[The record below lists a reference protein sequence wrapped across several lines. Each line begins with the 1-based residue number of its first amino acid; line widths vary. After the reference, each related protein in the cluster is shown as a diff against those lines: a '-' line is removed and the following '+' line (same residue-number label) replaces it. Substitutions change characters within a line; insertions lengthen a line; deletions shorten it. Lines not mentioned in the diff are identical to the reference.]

1 MSQIPKGSNP
11 QESVKNENYIS
22 VLKKENSE
30 LDNKLKK
37 VNQLVSQ
44 LKSKISENEKEK
56 NLILTVSNKKELD
69 LQNIKKQLEQTKSKV
84 DELKNK
90 NKQELLNL
98 ANQNDFLKNKSEMD
112 INTIAELQ
120 QKITNLEFKLKSS
133 SSTSNTK
140 KFPVLFNT
148 HNFSLVLEGGAQKNE
163 KNGNTSLTDILKLK
177 FENKNDNLFLTGRNE
192 LIEMKENNEQL
203 NEQLIL
209 LQNELAK
216 HQKDKNNL
224 NLELE
229 KYNLEKEKL
238 MENLNKKNELLN
250 TKMTQENQLNN
261 NLMKQLIEN
270 KKIQTSLDN
279 IIIKC
284 KNLEKDKNELENVIL
299 EQEKK
304 VNELSTS
311 IKKAIEV
318 LNLKNSELN
327 NNKLYIKN
335 LEDIIRDLNKE
346 FHNMRIKKKKDS
358 SREIEKLKYQL
369 AKLQKENQKLM
380 EYNSNINNKSNNDIQ
395 KIYEFIPSQ
404 KNHILSR
411 NIQKQDKND
420 YSRYGMKKSKL
431 KTRLNSNHTNSR
443 IISSAIDISGFRSVH
458 KRKNQ
463 DNLIR
468 INLNKRNNFK
478 KLYEQNYELSP
489 IKHNVYGN
497 FNRSKNLNIIN
508 LNNIRIKNL
517 GNLKYNKSVL
527 NVHNLKNKIDSFGS
541 NYEIKRLDKELNK
554 KIEKAALKRIK
565 IKNMNSL
572 NFQENVSDYKIS
584 NNENTNQNTNQTKS
598 SSSNLIKLKNNNE
611 FSINEKA
618 EKEKIE
624 EFKNWLQQIVSNI
637 ESQ

>member
-11 QESVKNENYIS
+11 QEIVKNENYIS

-192 LIEMKENNEQL
+192 LIEMKENNEKL

-224 NLELE
+224 NLELK

-299 EQEKK
+299 EQENK

-346 FHNMRIKKKKDS
+346 FHNMRLKKKKENS
-358 SREIEKLKYQL
+358 MEVEKLKIQL
-369 AKLQKENQKLM
+369 EKLQRENQKLM
-380 EYNSNINNKSNNDIQ
+380 EYNNKNIEAK
-395 KIYEFIPSQ
+395 KVYEFIPSQ
-404 KNHILSR
+404 NSNYALSR
-411 NIQKQDKND
+411 NNKKKDKFDKNK
-420 YSRYGMKKSKL
+420 SGLKKIKI
-431 KTRLNSNHTNSR
+431 KTRLNSNQTKSR
-443 IISSAIDISGFRSVH
+443 IISSAMDISGFNSVQ

-463 DNLIR
+463 DLIR
-468 INLNKRNNFK
+468 LQLNKRKQFK
-478 KLYEQNYELSP
+478 KLYDQNYELSP
-489 IKHNVYGN
+489 IKSNIYGN

-508 LNNIRIKNL
+508 LNNIKIKNL

-527 NVHNLKNKIDSFGS
+527 NIHKFKNINDD
-541 NYEIKRLDKELNK
+541 NNEINQINKELNRN
-554 KIEKAALKRIK
+554 IEKAAIKKLK
-565 IKNMNSL
+565 IKNINTL
-572 NFQENVSDYKIS
+572 NTQDNVSDYKIS
-584 NNENTNQNTNQTKS
+584 NNENTSKNYINQTKS
-598 SSSNLIKLKNNNE
+598 SVSNLIKLKNNNE
-611 FSINEKA
+611 ISIKEQA

-624 EFKNWLQQIVSNI
+624 EFKNFLQQIVSDI
-637 ESQ
+637 ESK

>member
-192 LIEMKENNEQL
+192 LIEMKENNEKL

-299 EQEKK
+299 EQENK

-346 FHNMRIKKKKDS
+346 FHNMRLKKKKENS
-358 SREIEKLKYQL
+358 MEVEKLKIQL
-369 AKLQKENQKLM
+369 EKLQRENQKLM
-380 EYNSNINNKSNNDIQ
+380 EYNNKNIDAK
-395 KIYEFIPSQ
+395 KVYEFIPSQ
-404 KNHILSR
+404 NSNYALSR
-411 NIQKQDKND
+411 NNKKRDKFDKNK
-420 YSRYGMKKSKL
+420 SGLKKIKI
-431 KTRLNSNHTNSR
+431 KTRLNSNQTKSR
-443 IISSAIDISGFRSVH
+443 IISSAMDISGFNSVQ

-463 DNLIR
+463 DLIR
-468 INLNKRNNFK
+468 LQLNKRKQFK
-478 KLYEQNYELSP
+478 KLYDQNYELSP
-489 IKHNVYGN
+489 IKSNIYGN

-508 LNNIRIKNL
+508 LNNIKIKNL

-527 NVHNLKNKIDSFGS
+527 NIHKFKNINDD
-541 NYEIKRLDKELNK
+541 NNEINQINKELNRN
-554 KIEKAALKRIK
+554 IEKAAIKKLK
-565 IKNMNSL
+565 IKNINTL
-572 NFQENVSDYKIS
+572 NTQDNVSDYKIS
-584 NNENTNQNTNQTKS
+584 NNENTSKNYINQTKS
-598 SSSNLIKLKNNNE
+598 SASNLIKLKNNNE
-611 FSINEKA
+611 ISIKEQA

-624 EFKNWLQQIVSNI
+624 EFKNFLQQIVSDI
-637 ESQ
+637 ESK

>member
-192 LIEMKENNEQL
+192 LIEMKENNEKL

-299 EQEKK
+299 EQENK

-311 IKKAIEV
+311 IKRAIEV

-346 FHNMRIKKKKDS
+346 FHNMRLKKKKENS
-358 SREIEKLKYQL
+358 MEVEKLKIQL
-369 AKLQKENQKLM
+369 EKLQRENQKLM
-380 EYNSNINNKSNNDIQ
+380 EYNNKNIEAK

-404 KNHILSR
+404 NSNYALSR
-411 NIQKQDKND
+411 NNKKKDKFDKNK
-420 YSRYGMKKSKL
+420 SGLKKIKI
-431 KTRLNSNHTNSR
+431 KTRLNSNQTKSR
-443 IISSAIDISGFRSVH
+443 IISSAMDISGFNSVQ

-463 DNLIR
+463 DLIR
-468 INLNKRNNFK
+468 LQLNKRKQFK
-478 KLYEQNYELSP
+478 KLYDQNYELSP
-489 IKHNVYGN
+489 IKSNIYGN

-508 LNNIRIKNL
+508 LNNIKIKNL

-527 NVHNLKNKIDSFGS
+527 NIHKFKNINDD
-541 NYEIKRLDKELNK
+541 NNEINQINKELNRN
-554 KIEKAALKRIK
+554 IEKAAIKKLK
-565 IKNMNSL
+565 IKNINTL
-572 NFQENVSDYKIS
+572 NTQDNVSDYKIS
-584 NNENTNQNTNQTKS
+584 NNENTSKNYINQTKS
-598 SSSNLIKLKNNNE
+598 SVSNLIKLKNNNE
-611 FSINEKA
+611 ISIKEQA

-624 EFKNWLQQIVSNI
+624 EFKNFLQQIVSDI
-637 ESQ
+637 ESK

>member
-192 LIEMKENNEQL
+192 LIEMKENNEKL

-299 EQEKK
+299 EQENK

-346 FHNMRIKKKKDS
+346 FHNMRLKKKKENS
-358 SREIEKLKYQL
+358 MEVEKLKIQL
-369 AKLQKENQKLM
+369 EKLQRENQKLM
-380 EYNSNINNKSNNDIQ
+380 EYNNKNIEAK
-395 KIYEFIPSQ
+395 KVYEFIPSQ
-404 KNHILSR
+404 NSNYALSR
-411 NIQKQDKND
+411 NNKKKDKFDKNK
-420 YSRYGMKKSKL
+420 SGLKKIKI
-431 KTRLNSNHTNSR
+431 KTRLNSNQTKSR
-443 IISSAIDISGFRSVH
+443 IISSAMDISGFNSVQ

-463 DNLIR
+463 DLIR
-468 INLNKRNNFK
+468 LQLNKRKQFK
-478 KLYEQNYELSP
+478 KLYDQNFELSP
-489 IKHNVYGN
+489 IKSNIYGN

-508 LNNIRIKNL
+508 LNNIKIKNL

-527 NVHNLKNKIDSFGS
+527 NIHKFKNINDD
-541 NYEIKRLDKELNK
+541 NNEINQINKELNRN
-554 KIEKAALKRIK
+554 IEKAATKKLK
-565 IKNMNSL
+565 IKNINTL
-572 NFQENVSDYKIS
+572 NTQDNVSDYKIT
-584 NNENTNQNTNQTKS
+584 NNENTSKNYINQTKS
-598 SSSNLIKLKNNNE
+598 SVSNLIKLKNNNE
-611 FSINEKA
+611 ISIKEQA

-624 EFKNWLQQIVSNI
+624 EFKNFLQQIVSDI
-637 ESQ
+637 ENK

>member
-192 LIEMKENNEQL
+192 LIEMKENNEKL

-299 EQEKK
+299 EQENK

-346 FHNMRIKKKKDS
+346 FHNMRLKKKKENS
-358 SREIEKLKYQL
+358 MEVEKLKIQL
-369 AKLQKENQKLM
+369 EKLQRENQKLM
-380 EYNSNINNKSNNDIQ
+380 EYNNKNIEAK
-395 KIYEFIPSQ
+395 KVYEFIPSQ
-404 KNHILSR
+404 NSNYALSR
-411 NIQKQDKND
+411 NNKKKDKFDKNK
-420 YSRYGMKKSKL
+420 SGLKKIKI
-431 KTRLNSNHTNSR
+431 KTRLNSNQTKSR
-443 IISSAIDISGFRSVH
+443 IISSAMDISGFNSVQ

-463 DNLIR
+463 DLIR
-468 INLNKRNNFK
+468 LQLNKRKQFK
-478 KLYEQNYELSP
+478 KLYDQNYELSP
-489 IKHNVYGN
+489 IKSNIYGN

-508 LNNIRIKNL
+508 LNNIKIKNL

-527 NVHNLKNKIDSFGS
+527 NIHKFKNINDD
-541 NYEIKRLDKELNK
+541 NNEINQINKELNRN
-554 KIEKAALKRIK
+554 IEKAAIKKLK
-565 IKNMNSL
+565 IKNINTL
-572 NFQENVSDYKIS
+572 NTQDNVSDYKIS
-584 NNENTNQNTNQTKS
+584 NNENTSKNYINQTKS
-598 SSSNLIKLKNNNE
+598 SISNLIKLKNNNE
-611 FSINEKA
+611 ISIKEQA

-624 EFKNWLQQIVSNI
+624 EFKNFLQQIVSDI
-637 ESQ
+637 ESK

>member
-84 DELKNK
+84 NELKNK

-112 INTIAELQ
+112 IKTIAELQ

-163 KNGNTSLTDILKLK
+163 KNENTSLTDILKLK

-192 LIEMKENNEQL
+192 LIEMKENNEKL

-299 EQEKK
+299 EQENK

-311 IKKAIEV
+311 IKKAIGV

-346 FHNMRIKKKKDS
+346 FHNMRLKKKKENS
-358 SREIEKLKYQL
+358 MEVEKLKIQL
-369 AKLQKENQKLM
+369 EKLQRENQKLM
-380 EYNSNINNKSNNDIQ
+380 EYNNKNIEAK

-404 KNHILSR
+404 NSNYALSR
-411 NIQKQDKND
+411 NNKKKDKFDKN
-420 YSRYGMKKSKL
+420 KSGLKEIKI
-431 KTRLNSNHTNSR
+431 KTRLNSNQTKSR
-443 IISSAIDISGFRSVH
+443 IISSAMDISGFNSVQ

-463 DNLIR
+463 DLIR
-468 INLNKRNNFK
+468 LQLNKRKQFK
-478 KLYEQNYELSP
+478 KLYDQNYELSP
-489 IKHNVYGN
+489 IKSNIYGN
-497 FNRSKNLNIIN
+497 FNRSKNLNNNEIN
-508 LNNIRIKNL
+508 QIN
-517 GNLKYNKSVL
+517 
-527 NVHNLKNKIDSFGS
+527 
-541 NYEIKRLDKELNK
+541 KELNRN
-554 KIEKAALKRIK
+554 IEKAAIKKLK
-565 IKNMNSL
+565 IKNINTL
-572 NFQENVSDYKIS
+572 NTQDNVSDYKIS
-584 NNENTNQNTNQTKS
+584 NNENTSKNYINQTKS
-598 SSSNLIKLKNNNE
+598 SPSNLIKLKNNNE
-611 FSINEKA
+611 ISIKEQA

-624 EFKNWLQQIVSNI
+624 EFKNFLQQIVSDI
-637 ESQ
+637 ESK

>member
-133 SSTSNTK
+133 SSTSITK

-192 LIEMKENNEQL
+192 LIEMKENNEKL

-299 EQEKK
+299 EQENK

-346 FHNMRIKKKKDS
+346 FHNMRLKKKKENS
-358 SREIEKLKYQL
+358 MEVEKLKIQL
-369 AKLQKENQKLM
+369 EKLQRENQKLM
-380 EYNSNINNKSNNDIQ
+380 EYNNKIIEA
-395 KIYEFIPSQ
+395 KKVYEFIPSQ
-404 KNHILSR
+404 NSNYALSR
-411 NIQKQDKND
+411 NNKDKNK
-420 YSRYGMKKSKL
+420 SGLKKIKI
-431 KTRLNSNHTNSR
+431 KTRLNSNQTKSR
-443 IISSAIDISGFRSVH
+443 IISSAMDISGFNSVQ

-463 DNLIR
+463 DLIR
-468 INLNKRNNFK
+468 LQLNKRKQFK
-478 KLYEQNYELSP
+478 KLYDQNYELSP
-489 IKHNVYGN
+489 IKSNIYGN

-508 LNNIRIKNL
+508 LNNIKIKNL

-527 NVHNLKNKIDSFGS
+527 NIHKFKNINDD
-541 NYEIKRLDKELNK
+541 NNEINQINKELNRN
-554 KIEKAALKRIK
+554 IEKAAIKKLK
-565 IKNMNSL
+565 IKNINTL
-572 NFQENVSDYKIS
+572 NTQDNVSDYKIS
-584 NNENTNQNTNQTKS
+584 NNENTSKNYINQTKS
-598 SSSNLIKLKNNNE
+598 SVSNLIKLKNNNE
-611 FSINEKA
+611 ISIKEQA

-624 EFKNWLQQIVSNI
+624 EFKNFLQQIVSDI
-637 ESQ
+637 ESK

>member
-148 HNFSLVLEGGAQKNE
+148 HNFSLILEGGVQKNE

-192 LIEMKENNEQL
+192 LIEMKENNEKL

-299 EQEKK
+299 EQENK

-346 FHNMRIKKKKDS
+346 FHNMRLKKKKENS
-358 SREIEKLKYQL
+358 MEVEKLKIQL
-369 AKLQKENQKLM
+369 EKLQRENQKLM
-380 EYNSNINNKSNNDIQ
+380 EYNNKNIEAEKV
-395 KIYEFIPSQ
+395 YEFIPSQ
-404 KNHILSR
+404 NSNYALSR
-411 NIQKQDKND
+411 NNKKKDKFDKNK
-420 YSRYGMKKSKL
+420 SGLKKIKI
-431 KTRLNSNHTNSR
+431 KTRLNSNQTKSR
-443 IISSAIDISGFRSVH
+443 IISSAMDISGFNSVQ

-463 DNLIR
+463 DLIR
-468 INLNKRNNFK
+468 LQLNKRKQFK
-478 KLYEQNYELSP
+478 KLYDQNYELSP
-489 IKHNVYGN
+489 IKSNIYGN

-508 LNNIRIKNL
+508 LNNIKIKNL

-527 NVHNLKNKIDSFGS
+527 NIHKFKNINDD
-541 NYEIKRLDKELNK
+541 NNEINQINKELNRN
-554 KIEKAALKRIK
+554 IEKAATKKLK
-565 IKNMNSL
+565 IKNINTL
-572 NFQENVSDYKIS
+572 NTQDNVSDYKIS
-584 NNENTNQNTNQTKS
+584 NNENTSKNYINQTKS
-598 SSSNLIKLKNNNE
+598 SVSNLIKLKNNNE
-611 FSINEKA
+611 ISIKEQA

-624 EFKNWLQQIVSNI
+624 EFKNFLQQIVSDI
-637 ESQ
+637 ESK

>member
-90 NKQELLNL
+90 DKQELLNL
-98 ANQNDFLKNKSEMD
+98 ANQNDLLKNKSEMD

-163 KNGNTSLTDILKLK
+163 KNENTSLTDILKLK

-192 LIEMKENNEQL
+192 LIEMKENNEKL

-209 LQNELAK
+209 LQSELAK

-299 EQEKK
+299 EQENK

-346 FHNMRIKKKKDS
+346 FHNMRLKKKKENS
-358 SREIEKLKYQL
+358 MEVEKLKIQL
-369 AKLQKENQKLM
+369 EKLQRENQKLM
-380 EYNSNINNKSNNDIQ
+380 EYNNKNIEAK
-395 KIYEFIPSQ
+395 KVYEFIPSQ
-404 KNHILSR
+404 NSNYALSR
-411 NIQKQDKND
+411 NNKDKNK
-420 YSRYGMKKSKL
+420 SGLKKIKI
-431 KTRLNSNHTNSR
+431 KTRFNSNQTKSR
-443 IISSAIDISGFRSVH
+443 IISSAMDISGFNSVQ

-463 DNLIR
+463 DLIR
-468 INLNKRNNFK
+468 LQLNKKKQFK
-478 KLYEQNYELSP
+478 KLYDQNFELSP
-489 IKHNVYGN
+489 IKSNIYGN

-508 LNNIRIKNL
+508 LNNIKIKNL

-527 NVHNLKNKIDSFGS
+527 NIHKFKNINDD
-541 NYEIKRLDKELNK
+541 NNEINQINKELNRN
-554 KIEKAALKRIK
+554 IEKAAIKKLK
-565 IKNMNSL
+565 IKNINTL
-572 NFQENVSDYKIS
+572 NTQDNVSDYKIS
-584 NNENTNQNTNQTKS
+584 NNENTSKNYINQTKS
-598 SSSNLIKLKNNNE
+598 SVSNLIKLKNNNE
-611 FSINEKA
+611 ISIKEQA

-624 EFKNWLQQIVSNI
+624 EFKNFLQQIVSDI
-637 ESQ
+637 ESK

>member
-1 MSQIPKGSNP
+1 MSQIQKGSNP

-192 LIEMKENNEQL
+192 LIEMKENNEKL

-299 EQEKK
+299 EQENK

-346 FHNMRIKKKKDS
+346 FHNMRLKKKKENS
-358 SREIEKLKYQL
+358 MEVEKLKIQL
-369 AKLQKENQKLM
+369 EKLQRENQKLM
-380 EYNSNINNKSNNDIQ
+380 EYNNKNIEAK
-395 KIYEFIPSQ
+395 KVYEFIPSQ
-404 KNHILSR
+404 NSNYALSR
-411 NIQKQDKND
+411 NNKKKDKFDKNK
-420 YSRYGMKKSKL
+420 SGLKKIKI
-431 KTRLNSNHTNSR
+431 KTRLNSNQTKSR
-443 IISSAIDISGFRSVH
+443 IISSAMDISGFNSVQ

-463 DNLIR
+463 DLIR
-468 INLNKRNNFK
+468 LQLNKRKQFK
-478 KLYEQNYELSP
+478 KLYDQNYELSP
-489 IKHNVYGN
+489 IKSNIYGN

-508 LNNIRIKNL
+508 LNNIKIKNL

-527 NVHNLKNKIDSFGS
+527 NIHKFKNINDD
-541 NYEIKRLDKELNK
+541 NNEINQINKELNRN
-554 KIEKAALKRIK
+554 IEKAAIKKLK
-565 IKNMNSL
+565 IKNINTL
-572 NFQENVSDYKIS
+572 NTQDNVSDYKIS
-584 NNENTNQNTNQTKS
+584 NNENTSKNYINQTKS
-598 SSSNLIKLKNNNE
+598 SVSNLIKLKNNNE
-611 FSINEKA
+611 ISIKEQA

-624 EFKNWLQQIVSNI
+624 EFKNFLQQIVSDI
-637 ESQ
+637 ESK

>member
-192 LIEMKENNEQL
+192 LIEMKENNEKL

-261 NLMKQLIEN
+261 NLMKQFIEN

-299 EQEKK
+299 EQENK

-346 FHNMRIKKKKDS
+346 FHNMRLKKKKENS
-358 SREIEKLKYQL
+358 MEVEKLKIQL
-369 AKLQKENQKLM
+369 EKLQRENQKLM
-380 EYNSNINNKSNNDIQ
+380 EYNNKNIEAK
-395 KIYEFIPSQ
+395 KVYEFIPSQ
-404 KNHILSR
+404 NSNYALSR
-411 NIQKQDKND
+411 NNKKKDKFDKNK
-420 YSRYGMKKSKL
+420 SGLKKIKI
-431 KTRLNSNHTNSR
+431 KTRLNSNQTKSR
-443 IISSAIDISGFRSVH
+443 IISSAMDISGFNSVQ

-463 DNLIR
+463 DLIR
-468 INLNKRNNFK
+468 LQLNKRKQFK
-478 KLYEQNYELSP
+478 KLYDQNYELSP
-489 IKHNVYGN
+489 IKSNIYGN

-508 LNNIRIKNL
+508 LNNIKIKNL

-527 NVHNLKNKIDSFGS
+527 NIHKFKNINDD
-541 NYEIKRLDKELNK
+541 NNEINQINKELNRN
-554 KIEKAALKRIK
+554 IEKAAIKKLK
-565 IKNMNSL
+565 IKNINTL
-572 NFQENVSDYKIS
+572 NTQDNVSDYKIS
-584 NNENTNQNTNQTKS
+584 NNENTSKNYINQTKS
-598 SSSNLIKLKNNNE
+598 SPSNLIKLKNNNE
-611 FSINEKA
+611 ISIKEQA

-624 EFKNWLQQIVSNI
+624 EFKNFLQQIVSDI
-637 ESQ
+637 ENK

>member
-90 NKQELLNL
+90 DKQELLNL
-98 ANQNDFLKNKSEMD
+98 ANQNNLLKNKSEMD

-163 KNGNTSLTDILKLK
+163 KNENTSLTDILKLK

-192 LIEMKENNEQL
+192 LIEMKENNEKL

-209 LQNELAK
+209 LQSELAK

-238 MENLNKKNELLN
+238 MENLNKKNGLLN

-299 EQEKK
+299 EQENK

-346 FHNMRIKKKKDS
+346 FHNMRLKKKKENS
-358 SREIEKLKYQL
+358 MEVEKLKIQL
-369 AKLQKENQKLM
+369 EKLQRENQKLM
-380 EYNSNINNKSNNDIQ
+380 EYNNKNIEAK
-395 KIYEFIPSQ
+395 KVYEFIPSQ
-404 KNHILSR
+404 NSNYALSR
-411 NIQKQDKND
+411 NNKDKNK
-420 YSRYGMKKSKL
+420 SGLKKIKI
-431 KTRLNSNHTNSR
+431 KTRFNSNQTKSR
-443 IISSAIDISGFRSVH
+443 IISSAMDISGFNSVQ

-463 DNLIR
+463 DLIR
-468 INLNKRNNFK
+468 LQLNKRKQFK
-478 KLYEQNYELSP
+478 KLYDQNFELSP
-489 IKHNVYGN
+489 IKSNIYGN

-508 LNNIRIKNL
+508 LNNIKIKNL

-527 NVHNLKNKIDSFGS
+527 NIHKFKNINDD
-541 NYEIKRLDKELNK
+541 NNEINQINKELNRN
-554 KIEKAALKRIK
+554 IEKAAIKKLK
-565 IKNMNSL
+565 IKNINTL
-572 NFQENVSDYKIS
+572 NTQDNVSDYKIS
-584 NNENTNQNTNQTKS
+584 NNENTSKNYINQTKS
-598 SSSNLIKLKNNNE
+598 SVSNLIKLKNNNE
-611 FSINEKA
+611 ISIKEQA

-624 EFKNWLQQIVSNI
+624 EFKNFLQQIVSDI
-637 ESQ
+637 ESK

>member
-98 ANQNDFLKNKSEMD
+98 ANQNDLLKNKSEMD

-192 LIEMKENNEQL
+192 LIEMKENNEKL
-203 NEQLIL
+203 NEQLNL
-209 LQNELAK
+209 LQSELAK

-346 FHNMRIKKKKDS
+346 FHNMRLKKKKENS
-358 SREIEKLKYQL
+358 MEVEKLKIQL
-369 AKLQKENQKLM
+369 EKLQRENQKLM
-380 EYNSNINNKSNNDIQ
+380 EYNNKNIEAK
-395 KIYEFIPSQ
+395 KVYEFIPSQ
-404 KNHILSR
+404 NSNYALSR
-411 NIQKQDKND
+411 NNKKKDKFDKNK
-420 YSRYGMKKSKL
+420 SGLKKVKI
-431 KTRLNSNHTNSR
+431 KTRLNSNQTKSS
-443 IISSAIDISGFRSVH
+443 IISSAMDISGFNSVQ

-463 DNLIR
+463 DLIR
-468 INLNKRNNFK
+468 LQLNKRKQFK
-478 KLYEQNYELSP
+478 KLYDQNYELSP
-489 IKHNVYGN
+489 IKSNIYGN

-508 LNNIRIKNL
+508 LNNIKIKNL

-527 NVHNLKNKIDSFGS
+527 NIHKFKNINDD
-541 NYEIKRLDKELNK
+541 NNEINQINKELNRN
-554 KIEKAALKRIK
+554 IEKAAIKKLK
-565 IKNMNSL
+565 IKNINTL
-572 NFQENVSDYKIS
+572 NTQDNVSDYKIS
-584 NNENTNQNTNQTKS
+584 NNENTSKNYINQTKS
-598 SSSNLIKLKNNNE
+598 SVSNLIKLKNNNE
-611 FSINEKA
+611 ISIKEQA

-624 EFKNWLQQIVSNI
+624 EFKIFLQQIVSDI
-637 ESQ
+637 ESK

>member
-11 QESVKNENYIS
+11 QENVKNENYIS

-192 LIEMKENNEQL
+192 LIEMKENNEKL

-299 EQEKK
+299 EQENK

-346 FHNMRIKKKKDS
+346 FHNMRLKKKKENS
-358 SREIEKLKYQL
+358 MEVEKLKIQL
-369 AKLQKENQKLM
+369 EKLQRENQKLM
-380 EYNSNINNKSNNDIQ
+380 EYNNKNIDAK
-395 KIYEFIPSQ
+395 KVYEFIPSQ
-404 KNHILSR
+404 NSNYALSR
-411 NIQKQDKND
+411 NNKKKDKFDKNK
-420 YSRYGMKKSKL
+420 SGLKKIKI
-431 KTRLNSNHTNSR
+431 KTRLNSNQTKSS
-443 IISSAIDISGFRSVH
+443 IISSAMDISGFNSVQ

-463 DNLIR
+463 DLIR
-468 INLNKRNNFK
+468 LQLNKRKQFK
-478 KLYEQNYELSP
+478 KLYDQNYELSP
-489 IKHNVYGN
+489 IKSNIYGN

-508 LNNIRIKNL
+508 LNNIKIKNL

-527 NVHNLKNKIDSFGS
+527 NIHKFKNINDD
-541 NYEIKRLDKELNK
+541 NNEINQINKELNRN
-554 KIEKAALKRIK
+554 IEKAAIKKLK
-565 IKNMNSL
+565 IKNINTS
-572 NFQENVSDYKIS
+572 NTQDNVSDYKIS
-584 NNENTNQNTNQTKS
+584 NNENTSKNYINQTKS
-598 SSSNLIKLKNNNE
+598 SASNLIKLKNNNE
-611 FSINEKA
+611 ISIKEQA

-624 EFKNWLQQIVSNI
+624 EFKNFLQQIVSDI
-637 ESQ
+637 ESK

>member
-192 LIEMKENNEQL
+192 LIEMKENNEKL

-224 NLELE
+224 NLELK

-299 EQEKK
+299 EQENK

-346 FHNMRIKKKKDS
+346 FHNMRLKKKKENS
-358 SREIEKLKYQL
+358 MEVEKLKIQL
-369 AKLQKENQKLM
+369 EKLQRENQKLM
-380 EYNSNINNKSNNDIQ
+380 EYNNKNIEAK
-395 KIYEFIPSQ
+395 KVYEFIPSQ
-404 KNHILSR
+404 NSNYALSR
-411 NIQKQDKND
+411 NNKKKDKFDKNK
-420 YSRYGMKKSKL
+420 SGLKKIKI
-431 KTRLNSNHTNSR
+431 KTRLNSNQTKSR
-443 IISSAIDISGFRSVH
+443 IISSAMDISGFNSVQ

-463 DNLIR
+463 DLIR
-468 INLNKRNNFK
+468 LQLNKRKQFK
-478 KLYEQNYELSP
+478 KLYDQNYELSP
-489 IKHNVYGN
+489 IKSNIYGN

-508 LNNIRIKNL
+508 LNNIKIKNL

-527 NVHNLKNKIDSFGS
+527 NIHKFKNINDD
-541 NYEIKRLDKELNK
+541 NNEINQINKELNRN
-554 KIEKAALKRIK
+554 IEKAAIKKLK
-565 IKNMNSL
+565 IKNINTL
-572 NFQENVSDYKIS
+572 NTQDNVSDYKIS
-584 NNENTNQNTNQTKS
+584 NNENTSKNYINQTKS
-598 SSSNLIKLKNNNE
+598 SISNLIKLKNNNE
-611 FSINEKA
+611 ISIKEQA

-624 EFKNWLQQIVSNI
+624 EFKNFLQQIVSDI
-637 ESQ
+637 ESK

>member
-163 KNGNTSLTDILKLK
+163 KNENTSLTDILKLK

-192 LIEMKENNEQL
+192 LIEMKENNEKL

-209 LQNELAK
+209 LQSELAK

-229 KYNLEKEKL
+229 KYKLEKEKL
-238 MENLNKKNELLN
+238 MENLNKKNGLLN

-299 EQEKK
+299 EQENK

-346 FHNMRIKKKKDS
+346 FHNMRLKKKKENS
-358 SREIEKLKYQL
+358 MEVEKLKIQL
-369 AKLQKENQKLM
+369 EKLQRENQKLM
-380 EYNSNINNKSNNDIQ
+380 EYNNKNIEAK
-395 KIYEFIPSQ
+395 KVYEFIPSQ
-404 KNHILSR
+404 NSNYALSR
-411 NIQKQDKND
+411 NNKKKDKFDKNK
-420 YSRYGMKKSKL
+420 SGLKKIKI
-431 KTRLNSNHTNSR
+431 KTRLNSNQTKSR
-443 IISSAIDISGFRSVH
+443 IISSAMDISGFNSVQ

-463 DNLIR
+463 DLIR
-468 INLNKRNNFK
+468 LQLNKRKQFK
-478 KLYEQNYELSP
+478 KLYDQNYELSP
-489 IKHNVYGN
+489 IKSNIYGN

-508 LNNIRIKNL
+508 LNNIKIKNL

-527 NVHNLKNKIDSFGS
+527 NIHKFKNINDD
-541 NYEIKRLDKELNK
+541 NNEINQINKELNRN
-554 KIEKAALKRIK
+554 IEKAAIKKLK
-565 IKNMNSL
+565 IKNINTL
-572 NFQENVSDYKIS
+572 NTQDNVSDYKIS
-584 NNENTNQNTNQTKS
+584 NNENTSKNYINQTKS
-598 SSSNLIKLKNNNE
+598 SVSNLIKLKNNNE
-611 FSINEKA
+611 ISIKEQA

-624 EFKNWLQQIVSNI
+624 EFKNFLQQIVSDI
-637 ESQ
+637 ESK

>member
-11 QESVKNENYIS
+11 QESVKNENYII

-56 NLILTVSNKKELD
+56 YLILTVSNKKELD

-192 LIEMKENNEQL
+192 LIEMKENNEKL

-299 EQEKK
+299 EQENK

-346 FHNMRIKKKKDS
+346 FHNMRLKKKKENS
-358 SREIEKLKYQL
+358 MEVEKLKIQL
-369 AKLQKENQKLM
+369 EKLQRENQKLM
-380 EYNSNINNKSNNDIQ
+380 EYNNKNIEAK
-395 KIYEFIPSQ
+395 KVYEFIPSQ
-404 KNHILSR
+404 NSNYALSR
-411 NIQKQDKND
+411 NNKKKDKFDKNK
-420 YSRYGMKKSKL
+420 SGLKKIKI
-431 KTRLNSNHTNSR
+431 KTRLNSNQTKSR
-443 IISSAIDISGFRSVH
+443 IISSAMDISGFNSVQ

-463 DNLIR
+463 DLIR
-468 INLNKRNNFK
+468 LQLNKRKQFK
-478 KLYEQNYELSP
+478 KLYDQNYELSP
-489 IKHNVYGN
+489 IKSNIYGN

-508 LNNIRIKNL
+508 LNNIKIKNL

-527 NVHNLKNKIDSFGS
+527 NIHKFKNINDD
-541 NYEIKRLDKELNK
+541 NNEINQINKELNRN
-554 KIEKAALKRIK
+554 IEKAAIKKLK
-565 IKNMNSL
+565 IKNINTL
-572 NFQENVSDYKIS
+572 NTQDNVSDYKIS
-584 NNENTNQNTNQTKS
+584 NNENTSKNYINQTKS
-598 SSSNLIKLKNNNE
+598 SASNLIKLKNNNE
-611 FSINEKA
+611 ISIKEQA

-624 EFKNWLQQIVSNI
+624 EFKNFLQQIVSDI
-637 ESQ
+637 ESK

>member
-192 LIEMKENNEQL
+192 LIEMKENNEKL

-209 LQNELAK
+209 LQSELAK

-299 EQEKK
+299 EQENK

-346 FHNMRIKKKKDS
+346 FHNMRLKKKKENS
-358 SREIEKLKYQL
+358 MEVEKLKIQL
-369 AKLQKENQKLM
+369 EKLQRENQKLM
-380 EYNSNINNKSNNDIQ
+380 EYNNKNIEAK
-395 KIYEFIPSQ
+395 KVYEFIPSQ
-404 KNHILSR
+404 NSNYALSR
-411 NIQKQDKND
+411 NNKKKDKFDKNK
-420 YSRYGMKKSKL
+420 SGLKKIKI
-431 KTRLNSNHTNSR
+431 KTRLNSNQTKSS
-443 IISSAIDISGFRSVH
+443 IISSAMDISGFNSVQ

-463 DNLIR
+463 DLIR
-468 INLNKRNNFK
+468 LQLNKRKQFK
-478 KLYEQNYELSP
+478 KLYDQNYELSP
-489 IKHNVYGN
+489 IKSNIYGN

-508 LNNIRIKNL
+508 LNNIKIKNL

-527 NVHNLKNKIDSFGS
+527 NIHKFKNINDD
-541 NYEIKRLDKELNK
+541 NNEINQINKELNRN
-554 KIEKAALKRIK
+554 IEKAAIKKLK
-565 IKNMNSL
+565 IKNINTL
-572 NFQENVSDYKIS
+572 NTQDNVSDYKIS
-584 NNENTNQNTNQTKS
+584 NNENTSKNYINQTKS
-598 SSSNLIKLKNNNE
+598 SVSNLIKLKNNNGRRN
-611 FSINEKA
+611 SSRKGRR
-618 EKEKIE
+618 KKTRRT
-624 EFKNWLQQIVSNI
+624 K
-637 ESQ
+637 

>member
-11 QESVKNENYIS
+11 QESIKNENYIS

-192 LIEMKENNEQL
+192 LIEMKENNEKL

-284 KNLEKDKNELENVIL
+284 KNLEKNKNELENVIL
-299 EQEKK
+299 EQENK

-346 FHNMRIKKKKDS
+346 FHNMRLKKKKENS
-358 SREIEKLKYQL
+358 MEVEKLKIQL
-369 AKLQKENQKLM
+369 EKLQRENQKLM
-380 EYNSNINNKSNNDIQ
+380 EYNNKNIDAK
-395 KIYEFIPSQ
+395 KVYEFIPSQ
-404 KNHILSR
+404 NSNYALSR
-411 NIQKQDKND
+411 NNKKKDKFDKNK
-420 YSRYGMKKSKL
+420 SGLKKIKI
-431 KTRLNSNHTNSR
+431 KTRLNSNQTKSR
-443 IISSAIDISGFRSVH
+443 IISSAMDISGFNSVQ

-463 DNLIR
+463 DLIR
-468 INLNKRNNFK
+468 LQLNKRKQFK
-478 KLYEQNYELSP
+478 KLYDQNYELSP
-489 IKHNVYGN
+489 IKSNIYGN

-508 LNNIRIKNL
+508 LNNIKIKNL

-527 NVHNLKNKIDSFGS
+527 NIHKFKNINDD
-541 NYEIKRLDKELNK
+541 NNEINQINKELNRN
-554 KIEKAALKRIK
+554 IEKAATKKLK
-565 IKNMNSL
+565 IKNINTL
-572 NFQENVSDYKIS
+572 NTQDNISDYKIS
-584 NNENTNQNTNQTKS
+584 NNENTSKNYINQTKS
-598 SSSNLIKLKNNNE
+598 SVSNLIKLKNNNE
-611 FSINEKA
+611 ISIKEQA

-624 EFKNWLQQIVSNI
+624 EFKNFLQQIVSDI
-637 ESQ
+637 ESK

>member
-192 LIEMKENNEQL
+192 LIEMKENNEKL

-299 EQEKK
+299 EQENK

-346 FHNMRIKKKKDS
+346 FHNMRLKKKKENS
-358 SREIEKLKYQL
+358 MEVEKLKIQL
-369 AKLQKENQKLM
+369 EKLQRENQKLM
-380 EYNSNINNKSNNDIQ
+380 EYNNKNIDAK
-395 KIYEFIPSQ
+395 KVYEFIPSQ
-404 KNHILSR
+404 NSNYALSR
-411 NIQKQDKND
+411 NNKKKDKFDKNK
-420 YSRYGMKKSKL
+420 SGLKKIKI
-431 KTRLNSNHTNSR
+431 KTRLNSNQTKSR
-443 IISSAIDISGFRSVH
+443 IISSAMDISGFNSVQ

-463 DNLIR
+463 DLIR
-468 INLNKRNNFK
+468 LQLNKRKQFK
-478 KLYEQNYELSP
+478 KLYDQNYELSP
-489 IKHNVYGN
+489 IKSNIYGN

-508 LNNIRIKNL
+508 LNNIKIKNL

-527 NVHNLKNKIDSFGS
+527 NIHKFKNINDD
-541 NYEIKRLDKELNK
+541 NNEINQINKELNRN
-554 KIEKAALKRIK
+554 IEKAAIKKLK
-565 IKNMNSL
+565 IKNINTL
-572 NFQENVSDYKIS
+572 NTQDNVSDYKIS
-584 NNENTNQNTNQTKS
+584 NNENTSKNYINQTKS
-598 SSSNLIKLKNNNE
+598 SVSNLIKLKNNNE
-611 FSINEKA
+611 ISIKEQA

-624 EFKNWLQQIVSNI
+624 EFKNFLQQIVSDI
-637 ESQ
+637 ESK

>member
-192 LIEMKENNEQL
+192 LIEMKENNEKL

-299 EQEKK
+299 EQENK
-304 VNELSTS
+304 VNELSTK

-346 FHNMRIKKKKDS
+346 FHNMRLKKKKENS
-358 SREIEKLKYQL
+358 MEVEKLKIQL
-369 AKLQKENQKLM
+369 EKLQRENQKLM
-380 EYNSNINNKSNNDIQ
+380 EYNNKNIDAK
-395 KIYEFIPSQ
+395 KVYEFIPSQ
-404 KNHILSR
+404 NSNYALSR
-411 NIQKQDKND
+411 NNKKKDKFDKNK
-420 YSRYGMKKSKL
+420 SGLKKIKI
-431 KTRLNSNHTNSR
+431 KTRLNSNQTKSS
-443 IISSAIDISGFRSVH
+443 IISSAMDISGFNSVQ

-463 DNLIR
+463 DLIR
-468 INLNKRNNFK
+468 LQLNKRKQFK
-478 KLYEQNYELSP
+478 KLYDQNYELSP
-489 IKHNVYGN
+489 IKSNIYGN

-508 LNNIRIKNL
+508 LNNIKIKNL

-527 NVHNLKNKIDSFGS
+527 NIHKFKNINDDNNEINQIKNKKHK
-541 NYEIKRLDKELNK
+541 Y
-554 KIEKAALKRIK
+554 LKYSR
-565 IKNMNSL
+565 
-572 NFQENVSDYKIS
+572 
-584 NNENTNQNTNQTKS
+584 
-598 SSSNLIKLKNNNE
+598 
-611 FSINEKA
+611 
-618 EKEKIE
+618 
-624 EFKNWLQQIVSNI
+624 
-637 ESQ
+637 

>member
-192 LIEMKENNEQL
+192 LIEMKENNEKL

-299 EQEKK
+299 EQENK

-311 IKKAIEV
+311 IKRAIEV

-346 FHNMRIKKKKDS
+346 FHNMRLKKKKENS
-358 SREIEKLKYQL
+358 MEVEKLKIQL
-369 AKLQKENQKLM
+369 EKLQRENQKLM
-380 EYNSNINNKSNNDIQ
+380 EYNNKNIDAK
-395 KIYEFIPSQ
+395 KVYEFIPSQ
-404 KNHILSR
+404 NSNYALSR
-411 NIQKQDKND
+411 NNKKKDKFDKNN
-420 YSRYGMKKSKL
+420 SGLKKIKI
-431 KTRLNSNHTNSR
+431 KTRLNSNQTKSR
-443 IISSAIDISGFRSVH
+443 IISSAMDISGFNSVQ
-458 KRKNQ
+458 KKKNQ
-463 DNLIR
+463 DLIR
-468 INLNKRNNFK
+468 LQLNKRKQFK
-478 KLYEQNYELSP
+478 KLYDQNYELSP
-489 IKHNVYGN
+489 IKSNIYGN

-508 LNNIRIKNL
+508 LNNIKIKNL

-527 NVHNLKNKIDSFGS
+527 NIHKFKNINDD
-541 NYEIKRLDKELNK
+541 NNEINQINKELNRN
-554 KIEKAALKRIK
+554 IEKAAIKKLK
-565 IKNMNSL
+565 IKNINTL
-572 NFQENVSDYKIS
+572 NTQDNVSDYKIS
-584 NNENTNQNTNQTKS
+584 NNENTSKNYINQTKS
-598 SSSNLIKLKNNNE
+598 SISNLIKLKNNNE
-611 FSINEKA
+611 ISIKEQA

-624 EFKNWLQQIVSNI
+624 EFKNFLQQIVSDI
-637 ESQ
+637 ESK

>member
-11 QESVKNENYIS
+11 QESAKNENYIS

-192 LIEMKENNEQL
+192 LIEMKENNEKL

-299 EQEKK
+299 EQENK

-346 FHNMRIKKKKDS
+346 FHNMRLKKKKENS
-358 SREIEKLKYQL
+358 MEVEKLKIQL
-369 AKLQKENQKLM
+369 EKLQRENQKLM
-380 EYNSNINNKSNNDIQ
+380 EYNNKNIEAK
-395 KIYEFIPSQ
+395 KVYEFIPSQ
-404 KNHILSR
+404 NSNYALSR
-411 NIQKQDKND
+411 NNKKKDKFDKNK
-420 YSRYGMKKSKL
+420 SGLKKIKI
-431 KTRLNSNHTNSR
+431 KTRLNSNQTKSS
-443 IISSAIDISGFRSVH
+443 IISSAMDISGFNSVQ

-463 DNLIR
+463 DLIR
-468 INLNKRNNFK
+468 LQLNKRKQFK
-478 KLYEQNYELSP
+478 KLYDQNYELSP
-489 IKHNVYGN
+489 IKSNIYGN

-508 LNNIRIKNL
+508 LNNIKIKNL

-527 NVHNLKNKIDSFGS
+527 NIHKFKNINDD
-541 NYEIKRLDKELNK
+541 NNEINQINKELNRN
-554 KIEKAALKRIK
+554 IEKAAIKKLK
-565 IKNMNSL
+565 IKNINTL
-572 NFQENVSDYKIS
+572 NTQDNVSDYKIS
-584 NNENTNQNTNQTKS
+584 NNENTSKNYINQTKS
-598 SSSNLIKLKNNNE
+598 SVSNLIKLKNNNE
-611 FSINEKA
+611 ISIKEQA

-624 EFKNWLQQIVSNI
+624 EFKNFLQQIVSDI
-637 ESQ
+637 ESK

>member
-56 NLILTVSNKKELD
+56 KLILTVSNKKELD

-163 KNGNTSLTDILKLK
+163 KNENTSLTDILKLK

-299 EQEKK
+299 EQENK

-346 FHNMRIKKKKDS
+346 FHNMRLKKKKENS
-358 SREIEKLKYQL
+358 MEVEKLKIQL
-369 AKLQKENQKLM
+369 EKLQRENQKLM
-380 EYNSNINNKSNNDIQ
+380 EYNNKNIEAK

-404 KNHILSR
+404 NSNYALSR
-411 NIQKQDKND
+411 NNKKKDKFDKNK
-420 YSRYGMKKSKL
+420 SGLKKIKI
-431 KTRLNSNHTNSR
+431 KTRLNSNQTKSR
-443 IISSAIDISGFRSVH
+443 IISSAMDISGFNSVQ

-463 DNLIR
+463 DLIR
-468 INLNKRNNFK
+468 LQLNKKKQFK
-478 KLYEQNYELSP
+478 KLYDQNFELSP
-489 IKHNVYGN
+489 IKSNIYGN

-508 LNNIRIKNL
+508 LNNIKIKNL

-527 NVHNLKNKIDSFGS
+527 NIHKFKNINDD
-541 NYEIKRLDKELNK
+541 NNEINQINKELNRN
-554 KIEKAALKRIK
+554 IEKAAIKKLK
-565 IKNMNSL
+565 IKNINTL
-572 NFQENVSDYKIS
+572 NTQDNVSDYKIS
-584 NNENTNQNTNQTKS
+584 NNENTSKNYINQTKS
-598 SSSNLIKLKNNNE
+598 SVSNLIKLKNNNE
-611 FSINEKA
+611 ISIKEQA

-624 EFKNWLQQIVSNI
+624 EFKNFLQQIVSDI
-637 ESQ
+637 ESK

>member
-11 QESVKNENYIS
+11 QENVKNENYIS

-192 LIEMKENNEQL
+192 LIEMKENNEKL

-299 EQEKK
+299 EQENK
-304 VNELSTS
+304 VNELSTK

-346 FHNMRIKKKKDS
+346 FHNMRLKKKKENS
-358 SREIEKLKYQL
+358 MEVEKLKIQL
-369 AKLQKENQKLM
+369 EKLQRENQKLM
-380 EYNSNINNKSNNDIQ
+380 EYNNKNIDAK
-395 KIYEFIPSQ
+395 KVYEFIPSQ
-404 KNHILSR
+404 NSNYALSR
-411 NIQKQDKND
+411 NNKKKDKFDKNK
-420 YSRYGMKKSKL
+420 SGLKKIKI
-431 KTRLNSNHTNSR
+431 KTRLNSNQTKSS
-443 IISSAIDISGFRSVH
+443 IISSAMDISGFNSVQ

-463 DNLIR
+463 DLIR
-468 INLNKRNNFK
+468 LQLNKRKQFK
-478 KLYEQNYELSP
+478 KLYDQNYELSP
-489 IKHNVYGN
+489 IESNIYGN

-508 LNNIRIKNL
+508 LNNIKIKNL

-527 NVHNLKNKIDSFGS
+527 NIHKFKNINDDNNEINLIN
-541 NYEIKRLDKELNK
+541 KELNRN
-554 KIEKAALKRIK
+554 IEKSAIKKLK
-565 IKNMNSL
+565 IKNINTL
-572 NFQENVSDYKIS
+572 NTQDNVSDYKIS
-584 NNENTNQNTNQTKS
+584 NNENTSKNYINQTKS
-598 SSSNLIKLKNNNE
+598 SVSNLIKLKNNNE
-611 FSINEKA
+611 ISIKEQA

-624 EFKNWLQQIVSNI
+624 EFKNFLQQIVSDI
-637 ESQ
+637 ESK

>member
-192 LIEMKENNEQL
+192 LIEMKENNEKL

-209 LQNELAK
+209 LQNELVK

-229 KYNLEKEKL
+229 KYNLEKKKL

-299 EQEKK
+299 EQENK

-346 FHNMRIKKKKDS
+346 FHNMRLKKKKENS
-358 SREIEKLKYQL
+358 MEVEKLKIQL
-369 AKLQKENQKLM
+369 EKLQRENQKLM
-380 EYNSNINNKSNNDIQ
+380 EYNNKNIDAK
-395 KIYEFIPSQ
+395 KVYEFIPSQ
-404 KNHILSR
+404 NSNYALSR
-411 NIQKQDKND
+411 NNKKKDKFDKNK
-420 YSRYGMKKSKL
+420 SGLKKIKI
-431 KTRLNSNHTNSR
+431 KTRLNSNQTKSR
-443 IISSAIDISGFRSVH
+443 IISSAIDISGFNSVQ

-463 DNLIR
+463 DLIR
-468 INLNKRNNFK
+468 LQLNKRKQFK
-478 KLYEQNYELSP
+478 KLYDQNYELSP
-489 IKHNVYGN
+489 IKSNIYGN

-508 LNNIRIKNL
+508 LNNIKIKNL

-527 NVHNLKNKIDSFGS
+527 NIHKFKNINDD
-541 NYEIKRLDKELNK
+541 NNEINQINKELNRN
-554 KIEKAALKRIK
+554 IEKAAIKKLK
-565 IKNMNSL
+565 IKNINTL
-572 NFQENVSDYKIS
+572 NTQDNVSDYKIS
-584 NNENTNQNTNQTKS
+584 NNENTSKNYINQTKS
-598 SSSNLIKLKNNNE
+598 SISNLIKLKNNNE
-611 FSINEKA
+611 ISIKEQA

-624 EFKNWLQQIVSNI
+624 EFKNFLQQIVSDI
-637 ESQ
+637 ESK

>member
-192 LIEMKENNEQL
+192 LIEMKENNEKL

-299 EQEKK
+299 EQENK

-346 FHNMRIKKKKDS
+346 FHNMRLKKKKENS
-358 SREIEKLKYQL
+358 MEVEKLKIQL
-369 AKLQKENQKLM
+369 EKLQRENQKLM
-380 EYNSNINNKSNNDIQ
+380 EYNNKNIEAK
-395 KIYEFIPSQ
+395 KVYEFIPSQ
-404 KNHILSR
+404 NSNYALSR
-411 NIQKQDKND
+411 NNKKKDKFDKNK
-420 YSRYGMKKSKL
+420 SGLKKIKI
-431 KTRLNSNHTNSR
+431 KTRLNSNQTKSR
-443 IISSAIDISGFRSVH
+443 IISSAMDISGFNSVQ

-463 DNLIR
+463 DLIR
-468 INLNKRNNFK
+468 LQLNKKKQFK
-478 KLYEQNYELSP
+478 KLYDQNYELSP
-489 IKHNVYGN
+489 IKSNIYGN

-508 LNNIRIKNL
+508 LNNIKIKNL

-527 NVHNLKNKIDSFGS
+527 NIHKFKNINDD
-541 NYEIKRLDKELNK
+541 NNEINQINKELNRN
-554 KIEKAALKRIK
+554 IEKAAIKKLK
-565 IKNMNSL
+565 IKNINTL
-572 NFQENVSDYKIS
+572 NTQDNVSDYKIS
-584 NNENTNQNTNQTKS
+584 NNENTSKNYINQTKS
-598 SSSNLIKLKNNNE
+598 SVSNLIKLKNNNE
-611 FSINEKA
+611 ISIKEQA

-624 EFKNWLQQIVSNI
+624 EFKNFLQQIVSDI
-637 ESQ
+637 ESK

>member
-11 QESVKNENYIS
+11 QESIKNENYIS

-192 LIEMKENNEQL
+192 LIEMKENNEKL

-299 EQEKK
+299 EQENK

-346 FHNMRIKKKKDS
+346 FHNMRLKKKKENS
-358 SREIEKLKYQL
+358 MEVEKLKIQL
-369 AKLQKENQKLM
+369 EKLQRENQKLM
-380 EYNSNINNKSNNDIQ
+380 EYNNKNIDAK
-395 KIYEFIPSQ
+395 KVYEFIPSQ
-404 KNHILSR
+404 NSNYALSR
-411 NIQKQDKND
+411 NNKKKDKFDKNK
-420 YSRYGMKKSKL
+420 SGLKKIKI
-431 KTRLNSNHTNSR
+431 KTRLNSNQTKSS
-443 IISSAIDISGFRSVH
+443 IISSAMDISGFNSVQ

-463 DNLIR
+463 DLIR
-468 INLNKRNNFK
+468 LQLNKRKQFK
-478 KLYEQNYELSP
+478 KLYDQNYELSP
-489 IKHNVYGN
+489 IKSNIYGN

-508 LNNIRIKNL
+508 LNNIKIKNL

-527 NVHNLKNKIDSFGS
+527 NIHKFKNINDDNNEINLIN
-541 NYEIKRLDKELNK
+541 KELNRN
-554 KIEKAALKRIK
+554 IEKSAIKKLK
-565 IKNMNSL
+565 IKNINTL
-572 NFQENVSDYKIS
+572 NTQDNVSDYKIS
-584 NNENTNQNTNQTKS
+584 NNENTSKNYINQTKS
-598 SSSNLIKLKNNNE
+598 SVSNLIKLKNNNE
-611 FSINEKA
+611 ISIKEQA

-624 EFKNWLQQIVSNI
+624 EFKNFLQQIVSDI
-637 ESQ
+637 ESK

>member
-163 KNGNTSLTDILKLK
+163 KNENTSLTDILKLK

-192 LIEMKENNEQL
+192 LIEMKENNEKL

-299 EQEKK
+299 EQENK

-346 FHNMRIKKKKDS
+346 FHNMRLKKKKENS
-358 SREIEKLKYQL
+358 MEVEKLKIQL
-369 AKLQKENQKLM
+369 EKLQRENQKLM
-380 EYNSNINNKSNNDIQ
+380 EYNNKNIDAK
-395 KIYEFIPSQ
+395 KVYEFIPSQ
-404 KNHILSR
+404 NSNYALSR
-411 NIQKQDKND
+411 NNKKKDKFDKNK
-420 YSRYGMKKSKL
+420 SGLKKIKI
-431 KTRLNSNHTNSR
+431 KTRLNSNQTKSS
-443 IISSAIDISGFRSVH
+443 IISSAMDISGFNSVQ

-463 DNLIR
+463 DLIR
-468 INLNKRNNFK
+468 LQLNKRKQFK
-478 KLYEQNYELSP
+478 KLYDQNYELSP
-489 IKHNVYGN
+489 IKSNIYGN

-508 LNNIRIKNL
+508 LNNIKIKNL

-527 NVHNLKNKIDSFGS
+527 NIHKFKNINDD
-541 NYEIKRLDKELNK
+541 NNEINQINKELNRN
-554 KIEKAALKRIK
+554 IEKAAIKKLK
-565 IKNMNSL
+565 IKNINTL
-572 NFQENVSDYKIS
+572 NTQDNVSDYKIS
-584 NNENTNQNTNQTKS
+584 NNENTSKNYINQTKS
-598 SSSNLIKLKNNNE
+598 SASNLIKLKNNNE
-611 FSINEKA
+611 ISIKEQA

-624 EFKNWLQQIVSNI
+624 EFKNFLQQIVSDI
-637 ESQ
+637 ESK

>member
-163 KNGNTSLTDILKLK
+163 KNGNTSLADILKLK

-192 LIEMKENNEQL
+192 LIEMKENNEKL

-299 EQEKK
+299 EQENK

-346 FHNMRIKKKKDS
+346 FHNMRLKKKKENS
-358 SREIEKLKYQL
+358 MEVEKLKIQL
-369 AKLQKENQKLM
+369 EKLQRENQKLM
-380 EYNSNINNKSNNDIQ
+380 EYNNKNIEAK
-395 KIYEFIPSQ
+395 KVYEFIPSQ
-404 KNHILSR
+404 NSNYALSR
-411 NIQKQDKND
+411 NNKKKDKFDKNK
-420 YSRYGMKKSKL
+420 SGLKKIKI
-431 KTRLNSNHTNSR
+431 KTRLNSNQTKSS
-443 IISSAIDISGFRSVH
+443 IISSAMDISGFNSVQ

-463 DNLIR
+463 DLIR
-468 INLNKRNNFK
+468 LQLNKRKQFK
-478 KLYEQNYELSP
+478 KLYDQNYELSP
-489 IKHNVYGN
+489 IKSNIYGN

-508 LNNIRIKNL
+508 LNNIKIKNL

-527 NVHNLKNKIDSFGS
+527 NIHKFKNINDD
-541 NYEIKRLDKELNK
+541 NNEINQINKELNRN
-554 KIEKAALKRIK
+554 IEKAAIKKLK
-565 IKNMNSL
+565 IKNINTL
-572 NFQENVSDYKIS
+572 NTQDNVSDYKIS
-584 NNENTNQNTNQTKS
+584 NNENTSKNYINQTKS
-598 SSSNLIKLKNNNE
+598 SVSNLIKLKNNNE
-611 FSINEKA
+611 ISIKEQA

-624 EFKNWLQQIVSNI
+624 EFKNFLQQIVSDI
-637 ESQ
+637 ESK